1 MCGML
6 LSCLLILSTP
16 LASSLPAFA
25 KVVDAQSGSCLLSQV
40 TVLRWKIEE
49 FLLCP

>member
-25 KVVDAQSGSCLLSQV
+25 KVVEKCSVRLLLII
-40 TVLRWKIEE
+40 TGDCFEME
-49 FLLCP
+49 D